1 MNVMNLGHQPT
12 KAVFNIRLQHRCRL
26 HHVAYPKFCIKIHK
40 RKRCYYDSRL
50 YLSVPTFILSFSVQT
65 SAIRND
71 TDTIISASI
80 GLVVGCTSYF
90 EIVQRFYE
98 IFECEKAKDP
108 VQVRDQR
115 RIFVSMKNQFED

>member
-1 MNVMNLGHQPT
+1 MQKLMTNRRFVVMWEL
-12 KAVFNIRLQHRCRL
+12 IL
-26 HHVAYPKFCIKIHK
+26 HFSINNSLIKIHK
-40 RKRCYYDSRL
+40 PKRCYHDSRL
-50 YLSVPTFILSFSVQT
+50 YLSVSSIILSFSVQT

-80 GLVVGCTSYF
+80 GLVVGSTSYF

-115 RIFVSMKNQFED
+115 RIFLSMKNQFED